1 MRSSADWKRLK
12 VRHSDSDGKKGQ
24 MAKDKYT
31 TNVLPFLADI
41 PKMYDTMTEEQ
52 IAKALGVSRASFE
65 NYKKA
70 HPELRAVLFS
80 AKKKLVEDL
89 KETLKMKAKGYR
101 YTEKKK
107 TEKRVGGEVI
117 SCVEETFERYAQP
130 DLGAIHLLLK
140 NNDPEWH
147 NDDVQT
153 MAMKQKTVD
162 IAEKK
167 ASENDWV
174 TPDGE

>member
-1 MRSSADWKRLK
+1 
-12 VRHSDSDGKKGQ
+12 

-31 TNVLPFLADI
+31 TNILPYLADI
-41 PKMYDTMTEEQ
+41 PTMYDTMTEEQ

-80 AKKKLVEDL
+80 AKKKLVSDL

-107 TEKRVGGEVI
+107 TVKTMGGQEV
-117 SCVEETFERYAQP
+117 SSVEETFERYAQP

-140 NNDPEWH
+140 NYDEEWH
-147 NDDVQT
+147 NDDTQT
-153 MAMKQKTVD
+153 LAIKQKQVD

-167 ASENDWV
+167 ASESDWIAENN
-174 TPDGE
+174 GI